1 LTRLAGRSAAESASL
16 ASLAELVYAGQA
28 PIDLRRRCGQG
39 ACWSGIVDSN
49 GGKAP
54 DVNPALLHKKMLQ
67 LLSSLWVSRA
77 VGTFARLGLAD
88 VMEDGVEDHA
98 AIAAARGLVPDR
110 VYRLLRALSTVGIVI
125 EPARGRFALT
135 PLGRLLGSHA
145 PNNTRTTAIFL
156 NDYFADMWMHLDDAL
171 TGERTAFE
179 ALKGR
184 PFFDWLT
191 EHPDEA
197 RRFNR
202 MMLEVH
208 GPETPA
214 IVAAYDFS
222 PFEHIVDIGGGNGSL
237 LSAVLAV
244 YPNPRATL
252 FDMAEAIAAA
262 KRGEG
267 GPLPGVT
274 FLAGDVFTTAAPE
287 GGDLYL
293 IRHLMHDYDDRD
305 CVRILTNVRRAMRPN
320 ARVLV
325 LEAPL
330 PSDDSPGPGRW
341 LDLQVMLLCGGRE
354 RTVEQY
360 AGLFDRAGLRLSRTI
375 PTGHPAMTV
384 VEAVAADGARG

>member
-1 LTRLAGRSAAESASL
+1 MDSKRDKAS
-16 ASLAELVYAGQA
+16 
-28 PIDLRRRCGQG
+28 
-39 ACWSGIVDSN
+39 
-49 GGKAP
+49 

-67 LLSSLWVSRA
+67 LLSSLWVTRA

-98 AIAAARGLVPDR
+98 AIAAARGLVSDR
-110 VYRLLRALSTVGIVI
+110 VYRLLRALSTLGIVA
-125 EPARGRFALT
+125 ESTHGRFVLT
-135 PLGRLLGSHA
+135 PLGRLLGSHS

-156 NDYFADMWMHLDDAL
+156 NDYFADMWTHLDDAL

-179 ALKGR
+179 ALKGA
-184 PFFDWLT
+184 PFFDWLAQ
-191 EHPDEA
+191 HPDEA

-208 GPETPA
+208 GPETPS

-222 PFEHIVDIGGGNGSL
+222 QFDHVVDVGGGNGSL
-237 LSAVLAV
+237 LSAVLAAH
-244 YPNPRATL
+244 PKLRATL

-267 GPLPGVT
+267 GPLPGVSFVT
-274 FLAGDVFTTAAPE
+274 GDVFTAPAPE
-287 GGDLYL
+287 GGDVYL

-305 CVRILTNVRRAMRPN
+305 CIRILANVRRTMRPQG
-320 ARVLV
+320 RVLV

-330 PSDDSPGPGRW
+330 PSDDNPGPGRW

-354 RTVEQY
+354 RTVEDY
-360 AGLFDRAGLRLSRTI
+360 AGLFEQAGLRLARTI

-384 VEAVAADGARG
+384 VEAVASPRA